1 MRVQRAFGDS
11 SLTSRFFAAH
21 GLIKM
26 KRSDF
31 TSELINTRS
40 PSTISPNVTVAVL
53 LPSYNEE
60 ATIGK
65 VVTDFQHALPNAT
78 IYVFDNNSTDETS
91 RIAAAAGAAVRK
103 EQLQGKGHTVR
114 RMFADIE
121 ADAFVMV
128 DGDDTYDASAAPYMV
143 ELLLRERLD
152 MVVGRRI
159 DSDTAAY
166 RTGHRFGNAVLTGTV
181 SWLFGARFQD
191 MLSGYRV
198 FSRRFVK
205 SFPVF
210 SPGFEIE
217 AEITVHALTLQMPI
231 QEVPTTYRPRPRG
244 SVSKLH
250 TYQDGFRILKMIFDL
265 VRGERPLLF
274 FSLTS
279 FLFAIVS
286 LSLGY
291 PIVMQFLRTGL
302 VPRFPT
308 AILATGVAILSALS
322 LASAF
327 VLDTVTRSRR
337 SAIKLSYLAIPR
349 WEPSHPHL

>member
-1 MRVQRAFGDS
+1 VTSPPTA
-11 SLTSRFFAAH
+11 SL
-21 GLIKM
+21 
-26 KRSDF
+26 
-31 TSELINTRS
+31 N
-40 PSTISPNVTVAVL
+40 PTVAVL
-53 LPSYNEE
+53 IPSYNEE

-65 VVTDFQHALPNAT
+65 VIADFQQALPNAT
-78 IYVFDNNSTDETS
+78 IYVFDNNSTDATS
-91 RIAAAAGAAVRK
+91 RIATAAGVAVRK
-103 EQLQGKGHTVR
+103 EPLQGKGHTVR
-114 RMFADIE
+114 RMFADVE
-121 ADAFVMV
+121 ADAYVMV
-128 DGDDTYDASAAPYMV
+128 DGDDTYDASAAPCMV

-152 MVVGRRI
+152 MVVGRRV

-166 RTGHRFGNAVLTGTV
+166 RPGHRFGNTLLTGTV

-191 MLSGYRV
+191 ILSGYRV

-205 SFPVF
+205 SFPIF

-217 AEITVHALTLQMPI
+217 AEITVHALTLEMPI
-231 QEVPTTYRPRPRG
+231 QEVQTTYRSRPLG

-250 TYQDGFRILKMIFDL
+250 TYQDGFRILRMIFDL

-279 FLFAIVS
+279 LVLEIIS

-291 PIVMQFLRTGL
+291 PIVMEFLHTGL

-322 LASAF
+322 LASGF

-337 SAIKLSYLAIPR
+337 SAIRLAYLAIPR
-349 WEPSHPHL
+349 WEPARSPL